1 MKNLCAQIGASLLL
15 VATAFGAFAQSPA
28 GRPIPHLERRTA
40 KSVCSNRR
48 PNDRK
53 RIGRRLNLP
62 ANIRMRR
69 VRVWGERGGRGA
81 NFESAGV
88 LAEWNPLG
96 SRADSVSD
104 LDGYRIEAIDIIM
117 ALGVF
122 RSFVAPE
129 ETVCN
134 ILNQAFDLSLKPI
147 DCVVPARKIQL
158 IIGTG

>member
-1 MKNLCAQIGASLLL
+1 VDEVQISK
-15 VATAFGAFAQSPA
+15 VAA
-28 GRPIPHLERRTA
+28 
-40 KSVCSNRR
+40 
-48 PNDRK
+48 
-53 RIGRRLNLP
+53 
-62 ANIRMRR
+62 
-69 VRVWGERGGRGA
+69 
-81 NFESAGV
+81 V

-129 ETVCN
+129 ETNCN

-147 DCVVPARKIQL
+147 DCVATARKIQL
-158 IIGTG
+158 ILGTG

>member
-1 MKNLCAQIGASLLL
+1 VRWSAPFRLLHVRAERSANRL
-15 VATAFGAFAQSPA
+15 D
-28 GRPIPHLERRTA
+28 ERRASRLSSKKPT
-40 KSVCSNRR
+40 
-48 PNDRK
+48 DRGTTVDEVQISK
-53 RIGRRLNLP
+53 V
-62 ANIRMRR
+62 A
-69 VRVWGERGGRGA
+69 A
-81 NFESAGV
+81 V

-129 ETVCN
+129 ETICN

-147 DCVVPARKIQL
+147 DCVATARKIQL
-158 IIGTG
+158 ILGTG